1 MAARQHKHDEQKIME
16 QQLLNIL
23 FGAALAVAGWFARE
37 LWSAVQELKTDL
49 SKLPLVY
56 VARQDY
62 RDDMKEIK
70 EMLSKIFDRLENKQD
85 KDK

>member
-1 MAARQHKHDEQKIME
+1 ME

-37 LWSAVQELKTDL
+37 LWSAV
-49 SKLPLVY
+49 PLVY

-62 RDDMKEIK
+62 RDDMKEVK
-70 EMLSKIFDRLENKQD
+70 EMLGKIFDRLENKAD
-85 KDK
+85 K

>member
-1 MAARQHKHDEQKIME
+1 ME

-23 FGAALAVAGWFARE
+23 FGAALTVAGWFARE
-37 LWSAVQELKTDL
+37 LWSAVQELKKDL
-49 SKLPLVY
+49 SNLPLVY

-70 EMLSKIFDRLENKQD
+70 DMLGKIFDKLDGKQD
-85 KDK
+85 K